1 MLKKLILSTLFAI
14 SSIAFSQIKLDLDL
28 TLSVEDQEIYRT
40 MSVVTEENEIT
51 SVSFDDL
58 SGLVVNL
65 VTHEVDEKIIIETQ
79 FAQRTDETLVPVT
92 EWLSIQVS
100 VGEIGNVV
108 VQGEDQAEILVLL
121 ITPSFVKSAVTEES
135 VTE

>member
-28 TLSVEDQEIYRT
+28 TLSVEDQQIHRE
-40 MSVVTEENEIT
+40 MSVMTEENEIT

-58 SGLVVNL
+58 SGLVVNI
-65 VTHEVDEKIIIETQ
+65 VTHVVDEKIIIETQ
-79 FAQRTDETLVPVT
+79 FAQRTDDTLVPVT
-92 EWLSIQVS
+92 EWLSIQVP
-100 VGEIGNVV
+100 VGEVGNVV
-108 VQGEDQAEILVLL
+108 VQGEDQTEILLLL